1 MDGVLWHE
9 GKAIAGA
16 PELIQK
22 WTDADTKFLVLT
34 NNSIYTQHDLSIR
47 LQAGGLN
54 VPKELIYTSALA
66 TADFLA
72 HQSPKSSAYVIGEN
86 GLISAMHDIGYVLTE
101 SNPEYVVLGETRNLS
116 FDSLT
121 KAARFINNGAKFIA
135 TNPDPTGPSKDG
147 VMLAT
152 G

>member
-22 WTDADTKFLVLT
+22 WTDQDTKFLVLT

-72 HQSPKSSAYVIGEN
+72 HQSPKSTAYVIGEN

-121 KAARFINNGAKFIA
+121 KAARFTTI
-135 TNPDPTGPSKDG
+135 SQ
-147 VMLAT
+147 VMNLSSDRAN
-152 G
+152 